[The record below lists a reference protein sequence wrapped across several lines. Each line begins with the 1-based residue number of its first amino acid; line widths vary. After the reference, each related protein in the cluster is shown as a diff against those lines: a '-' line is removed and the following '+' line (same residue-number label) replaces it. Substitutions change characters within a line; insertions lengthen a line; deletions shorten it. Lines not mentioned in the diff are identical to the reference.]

1 MIPKTAL
8 QRQVMSLS
16 EHHLPPLSDKQRQW
30 AIDKCFGFHGYIC
43 TGNVWCQC
51 CGGEFE
57 HKVSH
62 LGVEVDEVKVVCPHC
77 GKLISLSNSR
87 KKRDKSQYY
96 FSIVTICRGF
106 QVIRHFLARKEL
118 ARQSAFHNIIDS
130 TPCILINEAVQIWI
144 DDQGKE
150 TIVARNVIPGP
161 FIYDNW
167 DFSKPMSI
175 KIPNRSAYAP
185 NKYDIHSD
193 YIYPIRKVLPLAR
206 RNGYTSCF
214 DEFSQSEYIKL
225 LLTDKE
231 AEMLSKTRQ
240 FGLLA
245 YKWLRCVREYRLP
258 FQHSIRIANRN
269 RYIVK
274 DASLW
279 LDYLKL
285 LKHFGKDTHN
295 AHYVCHANLEAEH
308 DKLVARKNAEKEK
321 AERERRIKEA
331 LEHEEQYRSEKGKFF
346 GICFG
351 NDHIV
356 ISVISSVMEIANE
369 GSAMHHCVFEC
380 GYHLKPDSLILSA
393 KDTQGN
399 RIETVEVDLK
409 TFKVVQS
416 RGVCN
421 KNTDLHEEIIN
432 LVNNN
437 MNLIRKAA

>member
-1 MIPKTAL
+1 MNPKTAL

-30 AIDKCFGFHGYIC
+30 AIEHCFDEDAYH
-43 TGNVWCQC
+43 TENKAWCLH
-51 CGGEFE
+51 CGEIFT
-57 HKVSH
+57 HKAPK
-62 LGVEVDEVKVVCPHC
+62 LGVDLEEITTHCPNC
-77 GKLISLSNSR
+77 NRELKLKSSR
-87 KKRDKSQYY
+87 KCKYDERVY
-96 FSIVTICRGF
+96 FSILTTCKGF
-106 QVIRHFLARKEL
+106 QVCRHFLVEKHIRKTSHYKNLDKEPMYY
-118 ARQSAFHNIIDS
+118 I
-130 TPCILINEAVQIWI
+130 CECVQNWI
-144 DDQGKE
+144 DERGKE
-150 TIVARNVIPGP
+150 TIVARNVKCMP
-161 FIYDNW
+161 FVYDAW

-274 DASLW
+274 DATLW
-279 LDYLKL
+279 LDYLDL
-285 LKHFGKDTHN
+285 LDYFGKDTHN
-295 AHYVCHANLEAEH
+295 AHYVCPPKLQVEH
-308 DKLVARKNAEKEK
+308 DKLVARKKAEKEK

-331 LEHEEQYRSEKGKFF
+331 LKHEEQYRSEKGKFF

-351 NDHIV
+351 NDHII

-369 GSAMHHCVFEC
+369 GSAMHHCVYEN
-380 GYHLKPDSLILSA
+380 GYYKKPYSLILSA

-421 KNTDLHEEIIN
+421 KNTDHHEEIIN